1 MKSIRAE
8 IITIGDEILI
18 GQIVDTNSAWM
29 GKQLSDIGIQ
39 VFQIT
44 SISDNKEHIL
54 NALKEAS
61 QRAEIVLITGGLGP
75 TKDDVTKVSLAQY
88 FNSSLIFN
96 ESVYGDVEKVFNKF
110 GREVSLVNRKQAEV
124 VANCTPLQNQ
134 VGTAPGMW
142 FDEGGV
148 VYVSMPGVPYEMK
161 FLMTAHVLPRLKE
174 KFVTPFILHRS
185 ILTQG
190 IGESNL
196 AEKISDFE
204 DALPSH
210 IKLAYLPAPGMVRL
224 RLSATGVHEDVIRA
238 EMETLLEKLETY
250 ISEFRFGFDEDS
262 MADVLGKLLIEKKLS
277 LSTAESC
284 TGGFIAHQLTSVA
297 GSSAW
302 YMGSTVTYS
311 YKSKTEILGIDEKMM
326 IEHGAVSEEVVLAMA
341 ENVRKLMKTDCAVAT
356 SGIAGPGGGTP
367 DKPVGTVWIAVALPG
382 KVFAKKVL
390 LGDNRLKT
398 IQVASETA
406 LNMLRKAI
414 IASDL

>member
-54 NALKEAS
+54 KALKEAS

>member
-29 GKQLSDIGIQ
+29 GRQLSDIGIQ

-54 NALKEAS
+54 KALKEAS